1 MALKVEVS
9 ASCEIDLEQAY
20 QWYESHRAQL
30 GLEFLN
36 DFDER
41 LNLIAVNPYIG
52 AEVYRQTRKFVMT
65 RFPYI
70 IYYLLTDDHVK
81 VVACLHG
88 GLDPR
93 LSAGT
98 VHNRIIEQ

>member
-20 QWYESHRAQL
+20 EWYESQRAQL
-30 GLEFLN
+30 GLDFLN

-41 LNLIAVNPYIG
+41 LNLIALNPYISVE
-52 AEVYRQTRKFVMT
+52 AYRQTRKFVMT
-65 RFPYI
+65 RFSNI
-70 IYYLLTDDHVK
+70 MYYLLTNDPVQG
-81 VVACLHG
+81 VACLHG
-88 GLDPR
+88 GLNPR

-98 VHNRIIEQ
+98 GLNRIIVQ

>member
-36 DFDER
+36 DFEER

-52 AEVYRQTRKFVMT
+52 V
-65 RFPYI
+65 
-70 IYYLLTDDHVK
+70 DHVK